1 MTSEVAVLQRVQRE
15 LRTCAR
21 LKHPHILPVY
31 GYTFG
36 FGPLMAIVSPWAENG
51 NLTAYLEHE
60 DAAILTLV
68 RRFQIVSAL

>member
-1 MTSEVAVLQRVQRE
+1 MTPEVAVLQRVQRE
-15 LRTCAR
+15 LRTCAK

-51 NLTAYLEHE
+51 NLTAYLERE
-60 DAAILTLV
+60 DAATLTIDDS
-68 RRFQIVSAL
+68 RS